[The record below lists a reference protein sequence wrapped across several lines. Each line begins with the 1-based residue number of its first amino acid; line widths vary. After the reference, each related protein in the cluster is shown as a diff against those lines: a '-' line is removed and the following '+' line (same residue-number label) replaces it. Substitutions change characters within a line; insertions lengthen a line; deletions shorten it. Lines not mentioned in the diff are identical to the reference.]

1 VDLSRTVGWFTTI
14 FPVVLD
20 CGDSQTTIESLRS
33 VKEQL
38 RAIPNRGI
46 GYGLLRYT
54 SNDAT
59 SADKLRTLP
68 QAEVR
73 FNYLGQVDRAL
84 LDSSMFT
91 VAPYQTGPPQSLKAE
106 RTYLLNV
113 IGTVTGGEL
122 RLEWTY
128 SENIHGEKTVA
139 KLARSYIDELRELIA
154 QSRTGE
160 KASYSPSDFPQAKL
174 SQEDLNK
181 VLARLGS
188 KRNENRE

>member
-1 VDLSRTVGWFTTI
+1 
-14 FPVVLD
+14 
-20 CGDSQTTIESLRS
+20 

-38 RAIPNRGI
+38 RRIPNRGI
-46 GYGLLRYT
+46 GYGLLRYA
-54 SNDAT
+54 SGDFAV
-59 SADKLRTLP
+59 AEKLQALP

-91 VAPYQTGPPQSLKAE
+91 VAAQATGPAQSPKAE
-106 RTYLLNV
+106 RTYPLNV

-128 SENIHGEKTVA
+128 SENLHREETIVR
-139 KLARSYIDELRELIA
+139 LARRYIDELRELIA
-154 QSRTGE
+154 RSRTGD

-181 VLARLGS
+181 VLARLGRA
-188 KRNENRE
+188 KE